1 MTINGHES
9 VKLAHSQ
16 YIKYLRDALN
26 HLFDPGHLNK
36 NPLSKVINK
45 SSQQDTPVNL
55 KSILIEAIE
64 TLEPKSTE
72 PSHSRSW
79 RIYES
84 LYYRYIQQLS
94 QREVADQ
101 LGIGI
106 RQLHREQT
114 IAIDTLANL
123 LWEKYNLAEGFRGLI
138 DEADGNL
145 ITIENAAIKSE
156 LAWVKNT
163 QPEKSTNLVERFSYL
178 SDLIQPLAN
187 QNKVDVKLSIANAL
201 PDIPIHPV
209 ALDQILLNLLSV
221 ALRMTSYGTI
231 NIFADQSLWEIVINI
246 HGHKVT
252 NKSQTM
258 SEDDDNNLKIA
269 RQLAELCQSNLV
281 ISDSD
286 STFSARLTLP
296 GLEQL
301 PVLVIDDNEDTLE
314 FITRCTSGTRYR
326 ALITRDPEKAVS
338 IAQELSPRIIL
349 LDVMMP
355 QIDGWKILMR
365 LKNHPA
371 TANIPVIICTIL
383 AQEEL
388 ALSLGASSFVRK
400 PFTRQT
406 ILAALDHQMEKV
418 SR

>member
-1 MTINGHES
+1 
-9 VKLAHSQ
+9 
-16 YIKYLRDALN
+16 
-26 HLFDPGHLNK
+26 
-36 NPLSKVINK
+36 
-45 SSQQDTPVNL
+45 
-55 KSILIEAIE
+55 
-64 TLEPKSTE
+64 
-72 PSHSRSW
+72 
-79 RIYES
+79 
-84 LYYRYIQQLS
+84 
-94 QREVADQ
+94 
-101 LGIGI
+101 
-106 RQLHREQT
+106 
-114 IAIDTLANL
+114 
-123 LWEKYNLAEGFRGLI
+123 
-138 DEADGNL
+138 
-145 ITIENAAIKSE
+145 
-156 LAWVKNT
+156 
-163 QPEKSTNLVERFSYL
+163 
-178 SDLIQPLAN
+178 
-187 QNKVDVKLSIANAL
+187 
-201 PDIPIHPV
+201 
-209 ALDQILLNLLSV
+209 
-221 ALRMTSYGTI
+221 
-231 NIFADQSLWEIVINI
+231 
-246 HGHKVT
+246 
-252 NKSQTM
+252 
-258 SEDDDNNLKIA
+258 
-269 RQLAELCQSNLV
+269 LAELCQSNLV